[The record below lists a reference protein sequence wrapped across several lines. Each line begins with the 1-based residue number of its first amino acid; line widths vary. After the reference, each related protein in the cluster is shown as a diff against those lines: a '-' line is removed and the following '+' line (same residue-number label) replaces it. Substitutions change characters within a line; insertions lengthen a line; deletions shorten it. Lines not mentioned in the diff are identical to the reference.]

1 MEFVVHGTHPWQLC
15 RSCDYIAQGWGAQ
28 RLYPGCNSLQINAT
42 LKELRLAEGVTCSEF
57 FLLIYCDKFQL
68 RITPTAK
75 RNSYRVAILVGSL
88 TQGSVLRPQ
97 PWAGETQL
105 RQSCCCLRGVQPEAP
120 PQPSPRT
127 WSSILLWVKALDIN
141 IISFGENIG
150 RAQTIVT
157 QPIWSPVQNSFQ
169 SRWC

>member
-1 MEFVVHGTHPWQLC
+1 MVRALGNSVGVAITQPRVEAWSASTL
-15 RSCDYIAQGWGAQ
+15 GAVRKNDSNAVSVALSQ
-28 RLYPGCNSLQINAT
+28 RRY
-42 LKELRLAEGVTCSEF
+42 RSEF
-57 FLLIYCDKFQL
+57 FLLIYCDKIQL

-97 PWAGETQL
+97 PWAGKTQL

>member
-1 MEFVVHGTHPWQLC
+1 MVRALGNSVGVAITQPRVEAWSASTL
-15 RSCDYIAQGWGAQ
+15 GAVRKNDSNAVSVALSQ
-28 RLYPGCNSLQINAT
+28 RRYS
-42 LKELRLAEGVTCSEF
+42 SEF
-57 FLLIYCDKFQL
+57 FLFIYCDKFQL

-75 RNSYRVAILVGSL
+75 RNSYRVAILVGAL